1 MDVTDKYLNNGC
13 GSSLNIND
21 FSYNFV
27 WSHKF
32 EAEITPQGWIGISF
46 KVHTAYTT
54 NMALVVW
61 VISQAAVTIDKFH
74 QVERINIS

>member
-13 GSSLNIND
+13 GSCLNVHD
-21 FSYNFV
+21 FTYNFL

-32 EAEITPQGWIGISF
+32 EAEITSQGWIGISF
-46 KVHTAYTT
+46 KVSTAYTT

-61 VISQAAVTIDKFH
+61 VISPAAISIDKFH
-74 QVERINIS
+74 QVERINL